1 MYGEGRLGGTRV
13 VLAKPETFMNNSG
26 WAVGDLLKW
35 YKPQHDELIVIYDDI
50 DLPCG
55 ALRIRMNGSAAVALC
70 HVAAGRLDGWLEKYI
85 GRYDYMAGAIIV
97 EEAGGKVTNFA
108 GDVAYTT
115 GDNIVATNGIIQQ
128 ELLEQIKK
136 TGVELPNVKK
146 K

>member
-1 MYGEGRLGGTRV
+1 
-13 VLAKPETFMNNSG
+13 
-26 WAVGDLLKW
+26 
-35 YKPQHDELIVIYDDI
+35 
-50 DLPCG
+50 
-55 ALRIRMNGSAAVALC
+55 MNGSAAVALC